1 MQAETT
7 IHEKCDVPVYIS
19 EIPLMT
25 INQKPELE
33 AKSTIFNTRIKTTQ
47 TRGVKTIPV
56 STEYKKYSYKQIL
69 DEGDGYN
76 LTELDQKKN

>member
-33 AKSTIFNTRIKTTQ
+33 AKSAIFN
-47 TRGVKTIPV
+47 TIPV